1 MPDTGGHPPASEAFE
16 REAIAHLDR
25 LYNFAMWMT
34 RKRADAEDL
43 VQETYLKAFRA
54 AHQFTPGTD
63 LRAWLFT
70 IMRNTYLNLVRRKG
84 LEWREPEGQTGPEPA
99 GGGPLDGTE
108 RLLLRTLV
116 RDEIDA
122 ALEKL
127 PPAYRMTIVLADL
140 EGLPLAQAG
149 QVLGCPVGTVKSRLA
164 RGRELLRALLRD
176 YAPVRP
182 PERR

>member
-1 MPDTGGHPPASEAFE
+1 MPSAGGPPAASAEFE
-16 REAIAHLDR
+16 REALGHLDS

-34 RKRADAEDL
+34 RRRPDAEDL

-54 AHQFTPGTD
+54 AHQFAPGTD

-84 LEWREPEGQTGPEPA
+84 LEWREPEGEDGPPASGGEPFGA
-99 GGGPLDGTE
+99 AE

-122 ALEKL
+122 ALDKL
-127 PPAYRMTIVLADL
+127 PPAYRMAIVLADL
-140 EGLPLAQAG
+140 EGLSLAQAG

-164 RGRELLRALLRD
+164 RGRELLRGYLRD
-176 YAPVRP
+176 YAPPRRTDP
-182 PERR
+182 P

>member
-1 MPDTGGHPPASEAFE
+1 MPTPAGAGPVPEAFE
-16 REAIAHLDR
+16 REALAHLDA

-34 RKRADAEDL
+34 RRRPDAEDL

-54 AHQFTPGTD
+54 AHQFAPGTD

-70 IMRNTYLNLVRRKG
+70 IMRNTFLNLVRRKG
-84 LEWREPEGQTGPEPA
+84 LEWRELDDEDGPQAA
-99 GGGPLDGTE
+99 GRGPLDGTE

-116 RDEIDA
+116 RQEIDA

-127 PPAYRMTIVLADL
+127 PSAYRMAIVLADL

-176 YAPVRP
+176 YAPT
-182 PERR
+182 RRA